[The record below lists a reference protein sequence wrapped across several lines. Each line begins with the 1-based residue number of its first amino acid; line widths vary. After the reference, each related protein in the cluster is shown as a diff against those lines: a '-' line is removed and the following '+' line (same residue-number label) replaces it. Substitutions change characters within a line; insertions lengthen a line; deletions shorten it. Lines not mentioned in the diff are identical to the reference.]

1 MRLEPAMDRYCRGL
15 SRSANDAIQEGLNI
29 EDVFNGLL
37 VVIASSVRRAGGD
50 DQEVAQT
57 FRVLADCYE
66 EENDHAQCA

>member
-15 SRSANDAIQEGLNI
+15 SRSTNDAIREGLNS
-29 EDVFNGLL
+29 EDVFKGLL
-37 VVIASSVRRAGGD
+37 GVIAFSVRRAGGD

-66 EENDHAQCA
+66 EENNHAQCA